1 MFNHSYGFALLS
13 NCLLHMSCFTPG
25 DHHPLCHR
33 NNVHIPVQRLIVTRS
48 GIPARPAKMT
58 GQQPGSNKPCRT
70 SQVKQAASNRR
81 IAAPATRSAK
91 HCGFLLRHPGT
102 GKGSRWFIKWRN
114 GRHAA
119 RLPIPIRKNLESV
132 HCDSGLSPRLPLNV
146 LMQHLSVSR
155 ASYC

>member
-33 NNVHIPVQRLIVTRS
+33 NNVHIPVLRLIVTRS
-48 GIPARPAKMT
+48 GIPARPDKMT

-70 SQVKQAASNRR
+70 SQVKQ
-81 IAAPATRSAK
+81 THCSAC
-91 HCGFLLRHPGT
+91 HTISETLGFLLRHPGT
-102 GKGSRWFIKWRN
+102 GKGSRWCIKWRN

-119 RLPIPIRKNLESV
+119 RAPLPIRKNLESG
-132 HCDSGLSPRLPLNV
+132 HCESGPSPRLPLNV
-146 LMQHLSVSR
+146 LMQHLSLRR
-155 ASYC
+155 ANYC

>member
-13 NCLLHMSCFTPG
+13 NCLLHMSHFTPG

-70 SQVKQAASNRR
+70 SQVKQAASYRR
-81 IAAPATRSAK
+81 IAAPATRSVK
-91 HCGFLLRHPGT
+91 HSDFY
-102 GKGSRWFIKWRN
+102 
-114 GRHAA
+114 
-119 RLPIPIRKNLESV
+119 
-132 HCDSGLSPRLPLNV
+132 SGLQGREKVPGDASNGAMVDMQLGRRCLSAKISSLCIASPGHRQACP
-146 LMQHLSVSR
+146 R
-155 ASYC
+155 TC